1 MEVQRRVFMKV
12 ADTTAVLSEMA
23 IGFFKKSAHGGGTSA
38 SYRPKCCHSRLRPSP
53 AAANMRLK

>member
-38 SYRPKCCHSRLRPSP
+38 ATGQS
-53 AAANMRLK
+53 AATAG